1 MIENNNNPEGGK
13 RYAPP
18 AQRNRSLNRRKSGD
32 RFEKTSYS
40 YGIDGEK
47 SQASNLRNFPSTD
60 HGEAGGS
67 NVQNENHPGLIP
79 IDGCCT
85 SEAAQLLND
94 RWANAMHLC
103 NDPSV
108 DLSERPT
115 MYSGASGSSWGHLK
129 LPHQMDFLS
138 ELRRAIHNAQIN
150 AVPTASERS

>member
-1 MIENNNNPEGGK
+1 MIENNNNSEGAK

-40 YGIDGEK
+40 YGTDGEK
-47 SQASNLRNFPSTD
+47 SQASNLRNFTSTD

-85 SEAAQLLND
+85 SEAAQLLN
-94 RWANAMHLC
+94 
-103 NDPSV
+103 
-108 DLSERPT
+108 EQRPV
-115 MYSGASGSSWGHLK
+115 MYSGASGLSWGHLK

-138 ELRRAIHNAQIN
+138 ELRRAMHNSQIN

>member
-94 RWANAMHLC
+94 Q
-103 NDPSV
+103 
-108 DLSERPT
+108 RPT